1 MRERDSSSMD
11 LEKTVKKS
19 AMNWVVTTGLILISL
34 GTLALGRAQVQ
45 SMLDGYQTKEQ
56 AKELEVEH
64 NTKEDR
70 LQNEV
75 QTLQETLNIM
85 DKKLDHLQYAI
96 EYSQDQ
102 QGRLRTPKQ
111 KDQQP

>member
-1 MRERDSSSMD
+1 MRPQSDNLD
-11 LEKTVKKS
+11 LERTVKKS
-19 AMNWVVTTGLILISL
+19 ATNWIVTTGLIVIGL

-45 SMLDGYQTKEQ
+45 SMLEGYQTKEQ
-56 AKELEVEH
+56 ARQLEVEH
-64 NTKEDR
+64 NSKEDR
-70 LQNEV
+70 LRNEV
-75 QTLQETLNIM
+75 QTLQDTLNIM

-111 KDQQP
+111 KDQP

>member
-1 MRERDSSSMD
+1 MRPQSDNLD
-11 LEKTVKKS
+11 LERTVKKS
-19 AMNWVVTTGLILISL
+19 ATNWIVTTGLIVIGL

-45 SMLDGYQTKEQ
+45 SMLEGYQTKEQ
-56 AKELEVEH
+56 ARQLEVEH
-64 NTKEDR
+64 NSKEDR

-75 QTLQETLNIM
+75 QTLQDTLNIM

-111 KDQQP
+111 KDQP